1 MLVGLVMDVWLG
13 FSRSVCLLSGLLW
26 AGMLA
31 AWAGSVLFGLV
42 VCMRAELLT
51 WAGLG
56 WYIPGPIP
64 SRGPAGAWR
73 DAWMRTGRGVGVVV

>member
-1 MLVGLVMDVWLG
+1 
-13 FSRSVCLLSGLLW
+13 
-26 AGMLA
+26 
-31 AWAGSVLFGLV
+31 
-42 VCMRAELLT
+42 MRAELLT